1 MVRKRGE
8 GGEGSF
14 SQDETWWLSK
24 IFLFHH
30 GCIYVA
36 FSMAEDYRRALE
48 MYRKSLNWKQT
59 MACGQLLSYDKPA
72 LEQLAQDL
80 FCKLLKYE
88 PAES

>member
-1 MVRKRGE
+1 
-8 GGEGSF
+8 
-14 SQDETWWLSK
+14 
-24 IFLFHH
+24 
-30 GCIYVA
+30 
-36 FSMAEDYRRALE
+36 MAEDYRRALE